1 MMTLTKNMGIIRHIC
16 RSIFYSIRN
25 ALFYRSEWMPANRN
39 PNSYARKHINDAISS
54 NSKEQI
60 FLFATNYMLM
70 GIGLI
75 VTEKPGN
82 HLAWIYL
89 TKRQKEV
96 MNKVRSVGGYNI
108 DLL

>member
-1 MMTLTKNMGIIRHIC
+1 
-16 RSIFYSIRN
+16 
-25 ALFYRSEWMPANRN
+25 
-39 PNSYARKHINDAISS
+39 
-54 NSKEQI
+54 
-60 FLFATNYMLM
+60 MLM